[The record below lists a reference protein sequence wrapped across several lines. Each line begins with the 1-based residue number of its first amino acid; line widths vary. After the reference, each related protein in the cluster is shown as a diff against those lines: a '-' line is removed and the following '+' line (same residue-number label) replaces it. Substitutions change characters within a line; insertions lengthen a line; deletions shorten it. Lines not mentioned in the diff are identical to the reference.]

1 VSLGQLPAD
10 EQRAVAELVAEA
22 GVSVIALPH
31 TNLFLQGRGEAPMPR
46 GLTAVAALRAAGVNV
61 AAGADNLQDP
71 FNPVGR
77 ACPFETAGLM
87 IMSVHDLPAVA
98 WSSVTEA
105 PRRALGLPAA
115 AITPGA
121 PADLMAVRAATVREA
136 IATGPCGRRV
146 WRRGVRIDETER

>member
-1 VSLGQLPAD
+1 
-10 EQRAVAELVAEA
+10 
-22 GVSVIALPH
+22 
-31 TNLFLQGRGEAPMPR
+31 MPR

-87 IMSVHDLPAVA
+87 IMTVHDLPAVA
-98 WSSVTEA
+98 WSAVTDA
-105 PRRALGLPAA
+105 SRATLGMPPVAVTA
-115 AITPGA
+115 GA

-136 IATGPCGRRV
+136 IATGTARRV
-146 WRRGVRIDETER
+146 WKRGVRIDETER